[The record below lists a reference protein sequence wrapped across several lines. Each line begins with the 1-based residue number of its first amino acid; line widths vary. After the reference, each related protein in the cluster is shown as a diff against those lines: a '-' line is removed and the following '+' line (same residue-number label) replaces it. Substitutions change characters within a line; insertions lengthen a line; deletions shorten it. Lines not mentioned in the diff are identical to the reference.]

1 MVDDRV
7 GAKRRPLLRAIAV
20 TARRESRASRVSA
33 RRGGAGASG
42 AACGGRMMGSPS
54 ATPRRGGGRK
64 ADAKGDAKNRMLFHA
79 ETTPRENALKREH
92 ITF

>member
-7 GAKRRPLLRAIAV
+7 GAKQRPLLRAIAV

-42 AACGGRMMGSPS
+42 AACGGMMGSPS

-92 ITF
+92 ITS